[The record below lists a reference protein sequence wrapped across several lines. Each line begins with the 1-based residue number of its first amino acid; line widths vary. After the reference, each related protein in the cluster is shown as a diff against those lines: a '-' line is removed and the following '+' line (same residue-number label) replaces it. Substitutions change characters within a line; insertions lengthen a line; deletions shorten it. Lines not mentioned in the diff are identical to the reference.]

1 MALVGSPVEVAID
14 SGSAKKARYTRL
26 GPSIRNSRRSLAR
39 AWLAVP
45 ALARVPRVAP
55 VFAGARVSVATSE
68 HSTSTGAA
76 STAGRRAK
84 GGGVRASYLL
94 RCRAATDRGAPPV
107 SATPSAQYRLT
118 IRVRL
123 DDSHG
128 ILGQLTSAIGD
139 AGGIVG
145 AVDLVEVDGAHSLR
159 DVVVDASGK
168 EHWTRIIEAI
178 ASIE

>member
-1 MALVGSPVEVAID
+1 M
-14 SGSAKKARYTRL
+14 
-26 GPSIRNSRRSLAR
+26 
-39 AWLAVP
+39 
-45 ALARVPRVAP
+45 
-55 VFAGARVSVATSE
+55 
-68 HSTSTGAA
+68 
-76 STAGRRAK
+76 
-84 GGGVRASYLL
+84 
-94 RCRAATDRGAPPV
+94 

-139 AGGIVG
+139 AGGMVG

-178 ASIE
+178 AHGDDSLARHRTRRHLDAAASWWL